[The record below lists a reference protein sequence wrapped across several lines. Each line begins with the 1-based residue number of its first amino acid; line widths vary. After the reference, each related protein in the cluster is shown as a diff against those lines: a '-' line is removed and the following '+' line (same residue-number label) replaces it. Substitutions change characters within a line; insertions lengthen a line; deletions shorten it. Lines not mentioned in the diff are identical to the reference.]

1 MKGYGLCLC
10 RRGKVCLMKRYIAF
24 AVLLTGLALATALG
38 LALLQHLYHGASAND
53 AGFPERLARRIVLE
67 TAQSAVERRTV
78 YYDEANRSK
87 LKEEIELRNG
97 NRVLVVYGPNQ
108 VLKETVEY
116 FAANAE
122 GSKPVAIRR
131 KTVFTGGKDRPVL
144 ALEDRLV
151 RRDGTLAMEAR
162 LLSREPPFEFEKRY
176 YREDGSRLVR
186 KTILD
191 VRKRAWSIKRDEV
204 FFESGAVQSEA
215 SRLDEGG
222 YERKVFSAEGT
233 LLRKQIWNS
242 DRTAL
247 KAWIYAPRSNAV
259 LFQVSESGQD
269 RNIIFYDR
277 QGRIDH
283 MIDLF
288 GEFEVATIYDGNGV
302 ALFRQ
307 MWSVKSV
314 ENLEGSR
321 VKQRKLAKLESVRA
335 GGDFLSR
342 KIFFLEKTE
351 TPVFILEE
359 SENEFG
365 HYRRRSRTF
374 DAEGWLV
381 ADQTVNE
388 VDKVID
394 NPTVKPRTVRY
405 PRIDPDWLLYREHY
419 LPDIQLQEKWWQGD
433 AMEFYADLIAP
444 AG

>member
-1 MKGYGLCLC
+1 
-10 RRGKVCLMKRYIAF
+10 MKRYIAF
-24 AVLLTGLALATALG
+24 AVFLTGLALAVALG
-38 LALLQHLYHGASAND
+38 LALLQHLYHGASAID
-53 AGFPERLARRIVLE
+53 AGFPERLARRIILE

-78 YYDEANRSK
+78 YYDEANRFK

-116 FAANAE
+116 YAANAE
-122 GSKPVAIRR
+122 GSKSVTIRR
-131 KTVFTGGKDRPVL
+131 KTVFTGGKDIPVL
-144 ALEDRLV
+144 ALEDRLL

-162 LLSREPPFEFEKRY
+162 LLSSEPPFEFEKRY

-204 FFESGAVQSEA
+204 YFESGAVQSEA

-222 YERKVFSAEGT
+222 YERKVFSAEGA

-247 KAWIYAPRSNAV
+247 KAWIYEPGSNAV
-259 LFQVSESGQD
+259 LFQISESGQD

-283 MIDLF
+283 MIDLI
-288 GEFEVATIYDGNGV
+288 GEFEVATIYDGNGG

-307 MWSVKSV
+307 MWSLKGFA
-314 ENLEGSR
+314 EGDA
-321 VKQRKLAKLESVRA
+321 VKQRKIAKLESVRA

-342 KIFFLEKTE
+342 RIFFFEKTE

-365 HYRRRSRTF
+365 HYKRRSRTF
-374 DAEGWLV
+374 DDAGWLV
-381 ADQTVNE
+381 TDQTVNE

-405 PRIDPDWLLYREHY
+405 PRIDPDWMRYRERT
-419 LPDIQLQEKWWQGD
+419 LPDIQLKEKWWQGD
-433 AMEFYADLIAP
+433 AMEFYGNLIAP

>member
-1 MKGYGLCLC
+1 
-10 RRGKVCLMKRYIAF
+10 MKRRIVF
-24 AVLLTGLALATALG
+24 AVFLAGLALVLLLG
-38 LALLQHLYHGASAND
+38 LALFHHFYRPGGAED
-53 AGFPERLARRIVLE
+53 GIFPQKLPHRTILE
-67 TAQSAVERRTV
+67 PTQSAVERRTV
-78 YYDEANRSK
+78 YYDQANRFIV
-87 LKEEIELRNG
+87 KEEIELRNG
-97 NRVLVVYGPNQ
+97 NRVLVAYGPKQ
-108 VLKETVEY
+108 QLKEVVEY
-116 FAANAE
+116 YAGDEKNAATD
-122 GSKPVAIRR
+122 AIRR
-131 KTVFTGGKDRPVL
+131 KTVFTGGEDVPVL
-144 ALEDRLV
+144 ALEDRIF

-162 LLSREPPFEFEKRY
+162 LSEHAPPYVYDKRY
-176 YREDGSRLVR
+176 YFDDGKRLSR
-186 KTILD
+186 KTVMD

-204 FFESGAVQSEA
+204 YFDSGAVQSEA
-215 SRLDEGG
+215 SRLDDGG
-222 YERKVFSAEGT
+222 YERKVFSSEGA
-233 LLRKQIWNS
+233 LLRKQIWSS

-247 KAWIYAPRSNAV
+247 KAWIYEPGGNAV

-288 GEFEVATIYDGNGV
+288 GEFEVATIYDGNGG

-307 MWSVKSV
+307 MWSLKGFA
-314 ENLEGSR
+314 EGDV
-321 VKQRKLAKLESVRA
+321 VKQRKIAKLESVRA

-342 KIFFLEKTE
+342 KIFFFEKTE

-365 HYRRRSRTF
+365 HYKRRSRTF

-381 ADQTVNE
+381 TDQTVNE

-405 PRIDPDWLLYREHY
+405 PLIDPDWLRYREHS
-419 LPDIQLQEKWWQGD
+419 LPDIQLKEKWWQGN